1 MTFGGSMKSMWLR
14 VLSVIF
20 GLITFGVLS
29 IACVAMVIFW
39 YFSKDL
45 PSYQQLAE
53 YKPPVISRVYANN
66 GTLIGQFAKERRL
79 FYPIEN
85 IPQKVIQ
92 AFIAAEDKNFYNHS
106 GVDIQGIGRA
116 IVRNIMN
123 AGSGKR
129 MQGAS
134 TITQQVMKNFLFQ
147 DEQPHV
153 RKLKEAI
160 LATRFEKA
168 FTKEQIL
175 ELYLN
180 EIFLGAGTYGVASAA
195 QTYFNK
201 KLNELDIHEIAYLA
215 ALPKGP
221 NNYHPIKHKPEAV
234 YRRNYVI
241 ERMFED
247 NYITESEM
255 KKAINK
261 PLETVLGKDEKVLD
275 ATYFVE
281 EVRRDLLK
289 RYGESVLYNS
299 GLMVS
304 STINPE
310 LQKFAEEAL
319 RQSLIELDKKTGWRG
334 PIAKN
339 ILGNL
344 APIDAL
350 KKYQTPSDLY
360 DWQIAVVTDVYTD
373 KAHIFI
379 KETQKYAKIL
389 TSSMLWARTKNAPFI
404 KQANDVLSVG
414 DVIYVTH
421 NNDITKDS
429 ADYQLMQIPLVNGA
443 IMVMDPH
450 TGRVLAQQGGFSF
463 SDSQFNRAT
472 QAQRQPGSSF
482 KPFVYAAA
490 LEQGFS
496 PNTVVNDGPF
506 YYVDDLGRE
515 WQPANYDKKFLG
527 NVPMRIGLERSRNL
541 MTIRLAKDI
550 GMDNVVEFANRLG
563 VGRGMKPYLPMA
575 LGAGEVTLEEMVTA
589 YATFANGGY
598 KITPIYFDRVQNREG
613 KTILIADIANC
624 LQCIH
629 PKDRGIISQQKRI
642 IDPLVNYQMISM
654 LRGVVE
660 RGTGQVLKT
669 LKAPIAGKT
678 GTTNESKDVWFM
690 GFTSDLVFG
699 TYIGYDNPKPMGK
712 LATGGGTAAPLIKN
726 FLQNALTITNAAE
739 FQPPKNTVLKR
750 IDQSNGNVIDDNQ
763 SNAST
768 ANSTDNIP
776 KNNNNSVLEAF
787 KPEQQQQKEW
797 YKKDKFKTTNTKNY
811 YKKEH
816 IKEVEDTIN
825 LGTGGLY

>member
-1 MTFGGSMKSMWLR
+1 MKSVLLR
-14 VLSVIF
+14 ILSIIF
-20 GLITFGVLS
+20 GLVTFGIL
-29 IACVAMVIFW
+29 ALALVAGGVFW

-66 GTLIGQFAKERRL
+66 GELIGQFAKERRL

-92 AFIAAEDKNFYNHS
+92 AFVAAEDKNFYNHS

-116 IVRNIMN
+116 MFTNIMN
-123 AGSGKR
+123 VGSGKR

-147 DEQPHV
+147 DERPHV
-153 RKLKEAI
+153 RKIKEAI

-168 FTKEQIL
+168 FTKERIL

-195 QTYFNK
+195 QTYFGK
-201 KLNELDIHEIAYLA
+201 KLNELEIHEIAYLA

-221 NNYHPIKHKPEAV
+221 NNYHPIKHKQEAIL
-234 YRRNYVI
+234 RRNYVI
-241 ERMFED
+241 TRMFED
-247 NYITESEM
+247 DYITETEM
-255 KKAINK
+255 TIAQNK
-261 PLETVLGKDEKVLD
+261 PLETILGKDDKTLD

-281 EVRRDLLK
+281 EIRRDLLK
-289 RYGESVLYNS
+289 RYGESVVYNS

-304 STINPE
+304 STINPD
-310 LQKFAEEAL
+310 LQQFAEKAL
-319 RQSLIELDKKTGWRG
+319 RDTLIELDRKTGWRG
-334 PIAKN
+334 AIAKN
-339 ILGNL
+339 TLDNSNPIEAL
-344 APIDAL
+344 A
-350 KKYQTPSDLY
+350 KYKTPSDLY
-360 DWQIAVVTDVYTD
+360 GWHIAVVTAVNHDD
-373 KAHIFI
+373 ADIFV
-379 KETQKYAKIL
+379 KENQKNAKIL
-389 TSSMLWARTKNAPFI
+389 VNSIKWAKNTDNPVI
-404 KQANDVLSVG
+404 TQASDVLSVG
-414 DVIYVTH
+414 DVVYVMWDNH
-421 NNDITKDS
+421 S
-429 ADYQLMQIPLVNGA
+429 SYQLMQIPLVNGA

-490 LEQGFS
+490 LEQGFT
-496 PNTVVNDGPF
+496 PNTLINDGLF

-515 WQPANYDKKFLG
+515 WQPVNYDKKFLG
-527 NVPMRIGLERSRNL
+527 SVPMRIGLERSRNL

-550 GMDNVVEFANRLG
+550 GMYNVIEFANRLG

-598 KITPIYFDRVQNREG
+598 KVVPIYFDRVQNRDGE
-613 KTILIADIANC
+613 TILTADISNC
-624 LQCIH
+624 PRCIN
-629 PKDRGIISQQKRI
+629 PKDRGIVSQPKRI
-642 IDPLVNYQMISM
+642 IDPLSNYQMISM

-678 GTTNESKDVWFM
+678 GTTNESKDVWFL

-726 FLQNALTITNAAE
+726 FLARALKITNATE
-739 FQPPKNTVLKR
+739 FEPPKNIVFKRVDSQSGDVL
-750 IDQSNGNVIDDNQ
+750 DEES
-763 SNAST
+763 ASK
-768 ANSTDNIP
+768 STPDS
-776 KNNNNSVLEAF
+776 KNTGVGNNNSVIEVF
-787 KPEQQQQKEW
+787 KPNQKPQKNWYQKE
-797 YKKDKFKTTNTKNY
+797 KFNTKNTKDY

-816 IKEVEDTIN
+816 LNEVEDMIN